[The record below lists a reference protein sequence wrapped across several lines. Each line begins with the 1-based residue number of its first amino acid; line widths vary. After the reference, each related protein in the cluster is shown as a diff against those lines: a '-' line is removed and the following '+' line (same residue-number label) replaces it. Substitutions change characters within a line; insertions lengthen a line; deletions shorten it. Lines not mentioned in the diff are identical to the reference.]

1 MRGLI
6 PKPAAKSIGM
16 KGPTVVGGV
25 GRCEVSGP
33 GRDNGKGHRPPVTPG
48 RGMTRGLLVVQ
59 GPCVTSYGNTWDLE
73 EASKS

>member
-6 PKPAAKSIGM
+6 PKPAAKSVGIKEPRWVG
-16 KGPTVVGGV
+16 TVGWRG
-25 GRCEVSGP
+25 VSGA
-33 GRDNGKGHRPPVTPG
+33 GRDDGQGHRPPVTPG
-48 RGMTRGLLVVQ
+48 WGMTRGLLVVQ